1 MADVHPCQLQY
12 HAIANLRCCQAAD
25 MLEIHKGDVA
35 ATIHTHIQGLAHV
48 ESVFSKLQDRWQEE
62 MVAINAAVHAVAA
75 GDVAKFQLVR
85 DHLRKELNIPT
96 IAHSLNRFDQL
107 LFENTRDRLFPL
119 AAVLETPT
127 MVQYLLDAGLDS
139 NTVDKFGWNPLHWAC
154 SFGSKLAAKALL
166 GSNRTLLTK
175 KDNNGL
181 RPLDVAINPGR
192 SDLGIELLR
201 FMCLSYPNC
210 SSLQLCCE
218 SGNFEILARIL
229 ESEETPDLDKALLT
243 ALHHGSAKMV
253 QLLLEAGAT
262 AHALGESFADAVRD
276 SECPDGVEIWL
287 KADLVAAKW
296 RSESTHADT
305 PDMLD
310 QLFYIGRG
318 PLRPSRA

>member
-12 HAIANLRCCQAAD
+12 HAIANLRCCQAAE
-25 MLEIHKGDVA
+25 MLEIHKVDVA

-127 MVQYLLDAGLDS
+127 MVQYLIDAGLDS

-166 GSNRTLLTK
+166 GSNRTLLTT

-181 RPLDVAINPGR
+181 RPLDVAINPG
-192 SDLGIELLR
+192 LGIELLR

-218 SGNFEILARIL
+218 SGNLEILARIL
-229 ESEETPDLDKALLT
+229 DP
-243 ALHHGSAKMV
+243 
-253 QLLLEAGAT
+253 
-262 AHALGESFADAVRD
+262 
-276 SECPDGVEIWL
+276 
-287 KADLVAAKW
+287 
-296 RSESTHADT
+296 
-305 PDMLD
+305 
-310 QLFYIGRG
+310 
-318 PLRPSRA
+318 